1 MPCLPPG
8 RIHPAASQLN
18 LPEPQLRPFLVHCLL
33 ETSLR
38 FTSGLYH
45 SLSRA
50 KKTMNYHILL
60 TGATGLLGRYLLRD
74 LLLADTSV
82 AVLVR
87 RGRRQNAAERVE
99 AMMLSW
105 ESMLGRELPRPHV
118 LEGDLTKPN
127 LGLEDDEV
135 AWVEQNCDSV
145 LHNAASLTFISSDPE
160 GEPWISNVTGTQ
172 NVLDVCEKTGIKD
185 FHHVSTSYVCGLR
198 DGDVFENELD
208 EGQEW
213 GNDYERSKVQ
223 AETLVRNAKFLSPPT
238 FYRPAI
244 IVGDSQTGFTTSFHG
259 FYATLHLT
267 YTLKKSMNAEMGH
280 DPSKPTRITLDGNE
294 CKNFVPVDWVSAVT
308 THVVTNREFHGQTYH
323 LTPETSV
330 SATEVKQVLDLAIGF
345 EGSVFHG
352 AGKPVDD
359 PSEIEQLFYE
369 HIRVY
374 NSYWRDDPRFDGTNT
389 RQAAPHLPCPTLDFE
404 MLLMMANKAIE
415 MDFRWKDKVPAANV
429 AASTTS

>member
-1 MPCLPPG
+1 
-8 RIHPAASQLN
+8 
-18 LPEPQLRPFLVHCLL
+18 
-33 ETSLR
+33 
-38 FTSGLYH
+38 
-45 SLSRA
+45 
-50 KKTMNYHILL
+50 MNYHILL

-127 LGLEDDEV
+127 LGLDDDEL

-244 IVGDSQTGFTTSFHG
+244 IVGDSKTGFTTSFHG

-267 YTLKKSMNAEMGH
+267 YTLKKSMSAEMGH
-280 DPSKPTRITLDGNE
+280 DPSKPTRITLDGDE

-374 NSYWRDDPRFDGTNT
+374 NSYWRDDPKFDGTNT
-389 RQAAPHLPCPTLDFE
+389 RNAAPHLPCPTIDFE
-404 MLLMMANKAIE
+404 MLLMMANKAIQ
-415 MDFRWKDKVPAANV
+415 MDFRWKEKVLGSKV
-429 AASTTS
+429 AASSN

>member
-1 MPCLPPG
+1 
-8 RIHPAASQLN
+8 
-18 LPEPQLRPFLVHCLL
+18 
-33 ETSLR
+33 
-38 FTSGLYH
+38 
-45 SLSRA
+45 
-50 KKTMNYHILL
+50 MNYHILL

-87 RGRRQNAAERVE
+87 RSRRQSAADRVE

-105 ESMLGRELPRPHV
+105 EAMLDRELPRPHV

-127 LGLEDDEV
+127 LGLDDDEL

-244 IVGDSQTGFTTSFHG
+244 IVGDSKTGFTTSFHG

-280 DPSKPTRITLDGNE
+280 DPSKPTRITLDGDE

-308 THVVTNREFHGQTYH
+308 AHVVTNREFHGQTYH

-330 SATEVKQVLDLAIGF
+330 SATEVKKVLDLAIGF

-374 NSYWRDDPRFDGTNT
+374 NSYWRDDPKFDGTNT
-389 RQAAPHLPCPTLDFE
+389 RNAAPHLPCPTIDFD

-415 MDFRWKDKVPAANV
+415 MDFRWKEKVPGSKV
-429 AASTTS
+429 AAPSPS

>member
-1 MPCLPPG
+1 
-8 RIHPAASQLN
+8 
-18 LPEPQLRPFLVHCLL
+18 
-33 ETSLR
+33 
-38 FTSGLYH
+38 
-45 SLSRA
+45 
-50 KKTMNYHILL
+50 MNYHILL

-105 ESMLGRELPRPHV
+105 ESMLDRELPRPHV

-127 LGLEDDEV
+127 LGLDEDEL

-145 LHNAASLTFISSDPE
+145 LHNAASLTFISSDPD

-223 AETLVRNAKFLSPPT
+223 AETLVRNATFLSPPT

-308 THVVTNREFHGQTYH
+308 THVVTNRELHGQTYH
-323 LTPETSV
+323 LTPESSV

-374 NSYWRDDPRFDGTNT
+374 DSYWRDDPKFDGTNT
-389 RQAAPHLPCPTLDFE
+389 RNAAPHLPCPTIDFD

-415 MDFRWKDKVPAANV
+415 MDFRWKEKVPAANV
-429 AASTTS
+429 GATSS

>member
-1 MPCLPPG
+1 
-8 RIHPAASQLN
+8 
-18 LPEPQLRPFLVHCLL
+18 
-33 ETSLR
+33 
-38 FTSGLYH
+38 
-45 SLSRA
+45 
-50 KKTMNYHILL
+50 MNYHILL

-105 ESMLGRELPRPHV
+105 ESMLDRELPRPHV

-127 LGLEDDEV
+127 LGLDEDEL

-145 LHNAASLTFISSDPE
+145 LHNAASLTFISSDPD

-308 THVVTNREFHGQTYH
+308 THVVTNRELHGQTYH
-323 LTPETSV
+323 LTPEESV

-374 NSYWRDDPRFDGTNT
+374 DSYWRDDPKFDGTNT
-389 RQAAPHLPCPTLDFE
+389 RNAAPHLPCPTIDFD

-415 MDFRWKDKVPAANV
+415 MDFRWKEKVPAANV
-429 AASTTS
+429 GATSS

>member
-1 MPCLPPG
+1 
-8 RIHPAASQLN
+8 
-18 LPEPQLRPFLVHCLL
+18 
-33 ETSLR
+33 
-38 FTSGLYH
+38 
-45 SLSRA
+45 
-50 KKTMNYHILL
+50 MNYHILL

-105 ESMLGRELPRPHV
+105 ESMLDRELPRPHV

-127 LGLEDDEV
+127 LGLDEDEL

-145 LHNAASLTFISSDPE
+145 LHNAASLTFISSDPD

-223 AETLVRNAKFLSPPT
+223 AETLVRNATFLSPPT

-323 LTPETSV
+323 LTPESSV

-374 NSYWRDDPRFDGTNT
+374 DSYWRDDPKFDGTNT
-389 RQAAPHLPCPTLDFE
+389 RNAAPHLPCPTIDFD

-415 MDFRWKDKVPAANV
+415 MDFRWKEKVPAANV
-429 AASTTS
+429 GATSS

>member
-1 MPCLPPG
+1 
-8 RIHPAASQLN
+8 
-18 LPEPQLRPFLVHCLL
+18 
-33 ETSLR
+33 
-38 FTSGLYH
+38 
-45 SLSRA
+45 
-50 KKTMNYHILL
+50 MNYHILL

-105 ESMLGRELPRPHV
+105 ESMLDRELPRPHV

-127 LGLEDDEV
+127 LGLDEDEL

-145 LHNAASLTFISSDPE
+145 LHNAASLTFISSDPD

-308 THVVTNREFHGQTYH
+308 THVVTNRELHGQTYH
-323 LTPETSV
+323 LTPESSV

-374 NSYWRDDPRFDGTNT
+374 DSYWRDDPKFDGTNT
-389 RQAAPHLPCPTLDFE
+389 RNAAPHLPCPTIDFD

-415 MDFRWKDKVPAANV
+415 MDFRWKEKVPAANV
-429 AASTTS
+429 GAASS